1 MIYKE
6 LKELHGMDK
15 EDAVSNAQT
24 ILDRFIFIC
33 FASSRE
39 LLPDDIA
46 RKTILGRVK
55 SENLRDH
62 EIWRE
67 LNYLF
72 IDVISTESSVV

>member
-55 SENLRDH
+55 K
-62 EIWRE
+62 
-67 LNYLF
+67 
-72 IDVISTESSVV
+72 

>member
-6 LKELHGMDK
+6 LKELHEMDK
-15 EDAVSNAQT
+15 DDAISNAQT

-46 RKTILGRVK
+46 RKTLLNRIK
-55 SENLRDH
+55 SEN
-62 EIWRE
+62 
-67 LNYLF
+67 
-72 IDVISTESSVV
+72 